1 MVVKSLL
8 KATLKSKLS
17 KKKKG
22 SQKGKTVLRD
32 ETQSRSDASR
42 GISNRS
48 SQQQT
53 ALYNAQAKVRELAAD
68 EGIRVATFRKN
79 NPSNAAVKT
88 IYRIKPDI
96 KAKDGGRGSSSVRKD
111 TKPEPKKVSA
121 KPTTTPSTGSTVRKS
136 EKQKLKDKLTA
147 IKKTDSYKKAEKKK
161 EIIPSELDNLSER
174 QFTKMLGDPAK
185 EAKLGK
191 ARIEKYFEKFGYYDE
206 LARDLKSEGLPI
218 TVSEIKAKPFTAT
231 KNMYKRRF
239 KRKFKSKPR

>member
-22 SQKGKTVLRD
+22 SQKGKTILQD

-42 GISNRS
+42 GISDRS
-48 SQQQT
+48 AAQQT

-68 EGIRVATFRKN
+68 EGVRVATFRKN
-79 NPSNAAVKT
+79 NPSNSAVKT

-111 TKPEPKKVSA
+111 TKPEPKKVSV
-121 KPTTTPSTGSTVRKS
+121 KPKTTPSTGSTVRKS
-136 EKQKLKDKLTA
+136 EKQKLKDRLA
-147 IKKTDSYKKAEKKK
+147 AVKKTESFKKAEKKK
-161 EIIPSELDNLSER
+161 EIIPSDKLDNLTEK
-174 QFTKMLGDPAK
+174 QFMRMLGDPAK

-191 ARIEKYFEKFGYYDE
+191 ARIEKYFEKFGFYDE
-206 LARDLKSEGLPI
+206 LARDLKSEGVPI
-218 TVSEIKAKPFTAT
+218 TVSEVKAKPFTAT
-231 KNMYKRRF
+231 KRMYKRRF
-239 KRKFKSKPR
+239 KRKFK

>member
-22 SQKGKTVLRD
+22 SQKGKTVLQD

-68 EGIRVATFRKN
+68 EGVRVATFRKN
-79 NPSNAAVKT
+79 NPSNTAVKT

-96 KAKDGGRGSSSVRKD
+96 KAKDGGRSSVTKD
-111 TKPEPKKVSA
+111 STPTVKKVSV
-121 KPTTTPSTGSTVRKS
+121 KSTTTSDTGSAVKKS

-161 EIIPSELDNLSER
+161 QVIPSELDNLSER